1 MDNAEPSTNGVSARN
16 LNRLASMLDDE
27 KYTTLANR
35 TATAFE
41 AEIMQHPFLFVGML
55 ESIVA
60 ARLGAKAVVVTG
72 DGAAVDRELRKMRAQ
87 TSYGRTLVRLGGGAR
102 DSWLRQRSGLLKAMD
117 PARASVQVCEDGV
130 CREVLVG
137 ENAA

>member
-16 LNRLASMLDDE
+16 LNRLASIFGDDN
-27 KYTTLANR
+27 YAALANR

-60 ARLGAKAVVVTG
+60 ARLGVKGVVVTG
-72 DGAAVDRELRKMRAQ
+72 DGAAVDGELQKLRGQ
-87 TSYGRTLVRLGGGAR
+87 TSYGRTLVRLGGGAK
-102 DSWLRQRSGLLKAMD
+102 DSWLRERSELLRAMD
-117 PARASVQVCEDGV
+117 PAKAGVQVCEDGV
-130 CREVLVG
+130 CREVL
-137 ENAA
+137 EI